1 MTYTAKDTM
10 KKLKKVKDKPA
21 AEKIQPNRDE
31 ESKTEDVNVP
41 EKSFT
46 LNKAKLR
53 TELVA
58 ESAYISEILGLVH
71 FPKRAD
77 SDDEGMIIFLTIY
90 IYFLVCWKKVLTFIH
105 FKHLFISGYLK

>member
-21 AEKIQPNRDE
+21 TEKLQSNSDE

-41 EKSFT
+41 EKSST

-90 IYFLVCWKKVLTFIH
+90 IYFLVYWKKVLAFIH
-105 FKHLFISGYLK
+105 FGMIGMFINLK